1 MGSIDVICLILLLLA
16 IYKGFQ
22 KGLVVAVF
30 SFLGIFIGL
39 AAALKLSAML
49 AKTLGTYT
57 HIAAGWL
64 PFLAFLLIMLGVWVL
79 VRMGASLVKAAFEMV
94 FLGWLNTVGGVLV
107 YGFLYLTVFSILLFY
122 AKQLQLLQS
131 VDLNASKAYPYL
143 ESLAP
148 TIMHWFG
155 RLIPFFKDSFQELTL
170 FFERI
175 SKNNVS

>member
-1 MGSIDVICLILLLLA
+1 MGSIDLICLVLLALA

-22 KGLVVAVF
+22 KGLVVALF

-39 AAALKLSAML
+39 AAALKLSALL
-49 AKTLGTYT
+49 AKSLAAYT
-57 HIAAGWL
+57 HVAASWL

-79 VRMGASLVKAAFEMV
+79 VRMGAALVKAAFDMV
-94 FLGWLNTVGGVLV
+94 LLGWLNTVGGVLV
-107 YGFLYLTVFSILLFY
+107 YAFLYLTVFSIVLFY

-131 VDLNASKAYPYL
+131 VDLGASKAYPYL

-148 TIMHWFG
+148 NMMHWFG
-155 RLIPFFKDSFQELTL
+155 KLIPVFKDSFQELTL

-175 SKNNVS
+175 AKN